1 MGIYPQPNAWE
12 CGPFALKY
20 ALILLGIPS
29 SERDIARIA
38 GTDESGTDEHELARA
53 ARQFGCDLGLIRRG
67 EADSAR
73 EDLREVLERQ
83 IPALLCV
90 HGWEHWVTVAAV
102 EDDDFV
108 ILDSRD
114 PSVLTVAPWTRL
126 RDMWVYR
133 ERASSGG
140 VRQLYDLHPVM
151 PTGPTRMRARLS
163 VTRARRLREPESR
176 SLAMAWDRYLE
187 DLLSVSDPPTSQCAL
202 TVSLGEL
209 LTECEADVLQEA
221 DRLVGTLDP
230 AARRRILGNVRFVAE
245 TYDLQVL
252 VGDEARAIEAVGA
265 ILGRRAS
272 AALV

>member
-29 SERDIARIA
+29 SEREIARIA
-38 GTDESGTDEHELARA
+38 GTDESGTDERELARA
-53 ARQFGCDLGLIRRG
+53 AKQFGCDLGLIRRE

-73 EDLREVLERQ
+73 EDLREVLDRQ

-90 HGWEHWVTVAAV
+90 HGWDHWVTVAAV
-102 EDDDFV
+102 EGDEFV

-133 ERASSGG
+133 ERTSAGG
-140 VRQLYDLHPVM
+140 ARQLYDLHPVT
-151 PTGPTRMRARLS
+151 PAGPTRMRARLS
-163 VTRARRLREPESR
+163 VSRARRLREPESR

-187 DLLSVSDPPTSQCAL
+187 DLLSVSDPPAAQCAL
-202 TVSLGEL
+202 TVALGEL
-209 LTECEADVLQEA
+209 LAQCEADVLRQA

-245 TYDLQVL
+245 TYDLQVP
-252 VGDEARAIEAVGA
+252 VGDEARAIEAVAA